1 MYESVFL
8 HVRLLVEPFPAVLAG
23 VGPRVRMYEQ
33 VSGEGGGALEHFPAH
48 GAVKRPLLEQQAP
61 GVYQNC

>member
-1 MYESVFL
+1 M
-8 HVRLLVEPFPAVLAG
+8 EPFPAVLAG